1 MQMQGDGLVLVAG
14 QVARD
19 LVLLTEGF
27 PADGGSTRVG
37 ERRELLGGKGA
48 NQAVGWRQLGAEV
61 ALLAVIGT
69 DREGDD
75 LLGQLEADGIRPVV
89 ARRGT
94 TGLLTDIVGP
104 GGSRRLFERVPE
116 ESLLRPGDLAA
127 VEHLLPEVDT
137 LCLQL
142 QQPLPV
148 LFDLARRAHD
158 LGIAVALDGGVSGP
172 GADELLALAS
182 IVRADAVEA
191 EQLTGFGI
199 ASPADARAAA
209 KTLLDRGA
217 DVVAL
222 TVGGEGDLV
231 VWPGGE
237 RFVAFGT
244 DETVVDPTGAGDA
257 FSVGLVAGL
266 RAGLAP
272 EDAASLAADAARSTV
287 ARPGG
292 RPDLTALRERLG

>member
-27 PADGGSTRVG
+27 PADGDSAPVG

-61 ALLAVIGT
+61 ALLAVIGD

-94 TGLLTDIVGP
+94 TGLLTDIVTP
-104 GGSRRLFERVPE
+104 GGSRRLFEHVPE
-116 ESLLRPGDLAA
+116 ESLLRPSDLQA

-148 LFDLARRAHD
+148 LLDLARRAHG

-191 EQLTGFGI
+191 EELTGFGI

-257 FSVGLVAGL
+257 FFVGLVAGL